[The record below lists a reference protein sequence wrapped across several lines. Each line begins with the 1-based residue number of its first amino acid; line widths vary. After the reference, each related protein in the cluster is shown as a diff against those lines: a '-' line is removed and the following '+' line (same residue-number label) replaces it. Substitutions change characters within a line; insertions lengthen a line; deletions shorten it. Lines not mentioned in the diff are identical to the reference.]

1 MLFEILAV
9 LLSLGWVKLLSIWG
23 VGIHPVAN
31 SGQVLFML
39 IAISIIAMVWT
50 FFYNLLFDKVF
61 TGNKLARPLW
71 LRALHILGFE
81 GGLLLFTLPLVMWV
95 MRLTLLQ
102 AFCWISLLR
111 S

>member
-1 MLFEILAV
+1 
-9 LLSLGWVKLLSIWG
+9 
-23 VGIHPVAN
+23 
-31 SGQVLFML
+31 ML

-102 AFCWISLLR
+102 AFLLDISITLMILVYGFVFYWVYDWISDKFFT
-111 S
+111 